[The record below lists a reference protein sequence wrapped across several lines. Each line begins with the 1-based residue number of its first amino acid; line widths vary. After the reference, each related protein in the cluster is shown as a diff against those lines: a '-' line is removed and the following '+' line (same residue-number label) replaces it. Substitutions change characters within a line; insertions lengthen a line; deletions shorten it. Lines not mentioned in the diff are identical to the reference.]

1 MAKAKEASDAKLK
14 ACQREN
20 EATSLVLEKTFV
32 QLAGMRTEFQEAK
45 GSLHAQEEE
54 LRQAGEEK
62 AKRGRELEEDELES
76 RKRQKQDEDQ
86 VHPLID
92 VAEGMLWTLRQL
104 PLSMENEQCFL
115 ADATELFNLISPV
128 VRDSEMWARLYDFT
142 QDDWEHAPDINVGYC
157 VRAVTRMGLGPAA
170 LPCICKD
177 KERCVVIT
185 KNEDGTVYF
194 EDK

>member
-1 MAKAKEASDAKLK
+1 M
-14 ACQREN
+14 
-20 EATSLVLEKTFV
+20 EKTFV

-45 GSLHAQEEE
+45 GSLHVQEEE
-54 LRQAGEEK
+54 LRQAREEK

-104 PLSMENEQCFL
+104 ALSMENEQCVL
-115 ADATELFNLISPV
+115 ADATELFNLLSSV

-170 LPCICKD
+170 LPCICKG